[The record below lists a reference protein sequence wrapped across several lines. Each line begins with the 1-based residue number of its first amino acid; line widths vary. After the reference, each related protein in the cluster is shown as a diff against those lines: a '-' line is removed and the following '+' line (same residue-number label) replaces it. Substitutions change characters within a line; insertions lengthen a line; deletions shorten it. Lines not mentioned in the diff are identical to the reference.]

1 MSRMILGT
9 KKIITKRGAK
19 YPERIINAT
28 KAAVSLM
35 YCGNALGE
43 VLPPYVIY
51 KADCLW
57 STWMENGPPKARYN
71 RSKSGWFDATSF
83 ETGLRCSKHNV
94 ADSCSLSERK
104 QGNDSIQCG

>member
-1 MSRMILGT
+1 
-9 KKIITKRGAK
+9 
-19 YPERIINAT
+19 
-28 KAAVSLM
+28 M

-43 VLPPYVIY
+43 VLPPYVVY

-83 ETGLRCSKHNV
+83 EDWFKTLVLPRLSR
-94 ADSCSLSERK
+94 DSGKKSS
-104 QGNDSIQCG
+104 